1 MGTVHFKSAK
11 TQTEYLREYFAS
23 NPDKAVI
30 ARYTANGEAKLN
42 LRFTM
47 QSGGILGRTTSY
59 DSGMGFFSGNTF
71 NGSTQTVKYAL
82 RFKVVNLGSD
92 GVITTDEN
100 GVTVTDA
107 DYGDYGQ
114 QFGNKKE
121 GSLGGNSP
129 IW

>member
-1 MGTVHFKSAK
+1 
-11 TQTEYLREYFAS
+11 
-23 NPDKAVI
+23 
-30 ARYTANGEAKLN
+30 
-42 LRFTM
+42 
-47 QSGGILGRTTSY
+47 
-59 DSGMGFFSGNTF
+59 MGFFSGNTF

-100 GVTVTDA
+100 GVTVTDT

-129 IW
+129 TW